1 MSHRIHLF
9 KGKLHRATVTHA
21 DLDYEGSVTIAADL
35 LDATGI
41 VEHEQVHVWNVT
53 RGTRLVTYA
62 LRGDAGSG
70 IVCINGAAAHL
81 ARPGDK
87 VIIATFAE
95 VEAEA
100 AAGWEPTVVLVD
112 DDNRIVGVGRRG
124 RRPAAPHRR
133 RLSARP
139 APPLTSGGP
148 ACRRSRSPPC
158 ARGRRRTPSSA
169 GPDRSP
175 GAAGRARTAAPPAPR
190 PRGPASIFSSSG
202 RARRTEPVTVT
213 RLPSI
218 IPIGAVARSR
228 RRGRRA

>member
-35 LDATGI
+35 LEAAGI
-41 VEHEQVHVWNVT
+41 LEHEQVHVWNVT

-95 VEAEA
+95 VAAEA
-100 AAGWEPTVVLVD
+100 AATWQPTVVLVD
-112 DDNRIVGVGRRG
+112 DANRIVG
-124 RRPAAPHRR
+124 
-133 RLSARP
+133 
-139 APPLTSGGP
+139 SGAEVAGP
-148 ACRRSRSPPC
+148 
-158 ARGRRRTPSSA
+158 RRRT
-169 GPDRSP
+169 D
-175 GAAGRARTAAPPAPR
+175 AA
-190 PRGPASIFSSSG
+190 
-202 RARRTEPVTVT
+202 
-213 RLPSI
+213 
-218 IPIGAVARSR
+218 
-228 RRGRRA
+228 